1 MTASITFD
9 DDDNAIAGIWF
20 SVDYDQTCLSM
31 DGTGSV
37 EFNDELNNPN
47 FTAYALFD
55 SGDTDAEIDIN
66 IFTWTPGVTVSD
78 GVIVKITFTASDEEG
93 CPGTTAEVGFSSG
106 TTFHTGYKEVD
117 GWTQDGSVKI
127 ADE

>member
-9 DDDNAIAGIWF
+9 DDDNAIAGISF
-20 SVDYDQTCLSM
+20 SVDYDQTCLNF

-37 EFNDELNNPN
+37 EFMVDDFAFL
-47 FTAYALFD
+47 AYALFD

-66 IFTWTPGVTVSD
+66 ISAMYPGVTVSD
-78 GVIVKITFTASDEEG
+78 GVIVNITFTASDEAG
-93 CPGTTAEVGFSSG
+93 CPGTTAKVGFSSG
-106 TTFHTGYKEVD
+106 TTFRNTGWNPVS